1 MDEENKIGRERER
14 EREREKTGER
24 RGRFCHGTHLFAGP
38 SVLWRD
44 GRERKGR
51 EQKRRISC
59 EKRPMS
65 YEKRPMSCEKRSM
78 FYGKRPTKET

>member
-1 MDEENKIGRERER
+1 M
-14 EREREKTGER
+14 
-24 RGRFCHGTHLFAGP
+24 
-38 SVLWRD
+38 LWRD

-78 FYGKRPTKET
+78 FYGKRPTKETQRNLYTLGHMPLCVEERWMREIR